1 MTGSWE
7 RSKYSGKWGYTEEI
21 AVMCIY
27 LLEDYV
33 KNFGTRRDRVGKAK
47 LDEKY
52 ARSLGQFY
60 FPGDNSRFNLMRQGW
75 PVFSISVLPKTYY
88 HRHIDRFHA

>member
-60 FPGDNSRFNLMRQGW
+60 FPGDKFPIQFDEAGVAGVFN
-75 PVFSISVLPKTYY
+75 FCSAKDVLS
-88 HRHIDRFHA
+88 